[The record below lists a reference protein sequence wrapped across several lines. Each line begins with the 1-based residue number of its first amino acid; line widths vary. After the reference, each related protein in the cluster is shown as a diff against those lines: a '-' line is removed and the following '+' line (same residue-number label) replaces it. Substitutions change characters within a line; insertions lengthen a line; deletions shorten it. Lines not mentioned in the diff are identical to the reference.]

1 MISKPMRALLT
12 VLAAFCFA
20 CNSPKVTLE
29 FTNAEKEV
37 QPLQNLV
44 FRFNH
49 PLVKDSLLNRWDST
63 QYIRFEPAIPG
74 RFRWESTEQLVF
86 SPAQPLRPA
95 TTYKMS
101 FSKQLLI
108 NSEYSGFEKLTDRSF
123 STPLLTLENSRA
135 VWTLTDESSR
145 KAVPRIDLQFNY
157 PVDPAALKDKLSVTS
172 EGSPVGFQLVSASA
186 SDNIELRLPT
196 LAPADKDVP
205 LSITVSKG
213 IVPKDGA
220 NPAIADAKADI
231 LLPSPFVLVITD
243 LETDHDGANGKV
255 YVKTSQP
262 VEASSLAG
270 NISFKPTLK
279 FKAEANDEGF
289 VISSD
294 AFSQEKSYEIALGKG
309 LRGRIGGQL
318 RETYTNNVAFGQLE
332 PAVSFAGSRG
342 AYLSALG
349 AKNIALKVTNID
361 KLEVVISKV
370 YESNLLAAHRY
381 GYYPNTRNED
391 DDEGYY
397 DEYSGGDASLGDI
410 IFRQEIDT
418 RSLPQANGSRLY
430 NFNFTDKLP
439 DNKGSYHIQVRSKK
453 DYWVSDSRFV
463 SLSDIG
469 LIAKEGKDK
478 IVVFAN
484 SLQSA
489 LPLAGVNVIAYGAN
503 NQVLGMGSTDV
514 DGVAGIDYTRKEFAG
529 FRPAMVIAKS
539 AGDFNY
545 ILFNNTAVNT
555 SRFDVGGKRLNST
568 GLDAF
573 LYAERDIYRPGEQ
586 VHFALIT
593 RDYQWKAP
601 GEIPVKF
608 KFLLPTGKELKSFRK
623 NLDASGATE
632 GSIDIP
638 VAALTGSYTLEAYSG
653 NDVLISSMPFM
664 IEEFVPDRIKVSAVL
679 DKEEL
684 AAAQT
689 TSLSIAATNFFG
701 PPAANRKFETEI
713 QVVQSQ
719 FWSNKYPQYSFA
731 LTNQTSFFDK
741 KLVEGST
748 DENGKA
754 QVRYTVPDIYK
765 NIGQLIA
772 KFYTTVFD
780 ETGRP
785 VSRGA
790 KATIFTQDKFFGI
803 GSNGYGY
810 FPLNQKIEFP
820 LIALDK
826 TGKLLPGAIA
836 DVKVIKEEYHT
847 VLNKNGRYFRYDS
860 QREEKE
866 VATGQVTVG
875 GEKTMYAFVP
885 RSPGN
890 YQLRVSIPG
899 SNSYV
904 SRSFYSYGYWGGDN
918 NSFEVNTEGEID
930 IATDKEKYSAG
941 EKVKLLFKAPFSGRM
956 LVTLEQD
963 KVLQHQYLNVEK
975 RTATLELPLTADHLP
990 NVYITATLFKPHG
1003 ISDIP
1008 LTVAH
1013 GFKSITVQD
1022 SGRKIS
1028 PEIIAVAESRS
1039 KTKQTIRVKAPAGS
1053 RVTLA
1058 AVDNGVLQVSGF
1070 DTPDPYG
1077 FFYAQR
1083 ALGVNAFDMYPLLF
1097 PELSAKRSSTGG
1109 DGELKMDQRV
1119 NPMPNKRIKILS
1131 YWSGIATASGGEA
1144 SFTVNIPA
1152 FSGEVRLMAVAWKGN
1167 RFGAAEKNMR
1177 IADPLV
1183 LSTALPRFLSPRDTI
1198 SVPVTISNT
1207 TSAATTAKA
1216 VISVSGPVDIIGGN
1230 SQSVTLPA
1238 NSEAQAL
1245 FQVTAKP
1252 AIGAAKIS
1260 IAVNGGNGNYTD
1272 ETDITVRPP
1281 STLQQL
1287 TGSGVLQP
1295 NTNQAITINT
1305 SDFIPGSS
1313 KYKLVLTRNPAM
1325 ELGNQLRD
1333 LLQYPYGCTEQ
1344 TVSAAFPQLYF
1355 SDLSEVMQSDRA
1367 ARSSAASNVQ
1377 EAIRKIKM
1385 RQLYTGAITMWD
1397 NADTE
1402 NWWASAY
1409 AAQFLLEAKKAG
1421 FDVDPSLLE
1430 TLLGYLNAKL
1440 GVKSTINYVYNRDQ
1454 NRKIAP
1460 KEVAYSLYVLSLA
1473 GRPNIAS
1480 MNYYK
1485 ARPELLALD
1494 GKYLLAA
1501 AYAIAG
1507 DKAKFREL
1515 LPAAFSGEVSTAQTG
1530 GSFYSPIRDEAVAL
1544 NALLEVEPAHPQVTA
1559 MARHLVDQLKAD
1571 RYYST
1576 QESAFSLLAIGKM
1589 ARQSSQGAAKATI
1602 TANGKTVGRLDNNPV
1617 TLTAAQL
1624 GSASVTVS
1632 TSGNAPVYYWW
1643 ESEGISASGDYK
1655 AEDNFLKIRRAFFT
1669 RNGKPVGGNSFK
1681 QNDLVIVQ
1689 LTLEKA
1695 YSGSIENVVIT
1706 DLLPAGFEIEN
1717 PRTKEIPGMDWIK
1730 DGYTPVNI
1738 DVRDDRIHLFVDAYS
1753 GVQRYY
1759 YAVRAVS
1766 IGEYRMGPAS
1776 ADAMYHPE
1784 YHSYHGAGKVVVT
1797 K

>member
-1 MISKPMRALLT
+1 MRVLL
-12 VLAAFCFA
+12 AFVAIWCFA
-20 CNSPKVTLE
+20 CNSSKVTLE

-63 QYIRFEPAIPG
+63 RYIRFEPAIPG
-74 RFRWESTEQLVF
+74 RFRWESPEQLVF
-86 SPAQPLRPA
+86 SPSQPLKPA
-95 TTYKMS
+95 TTYKMA
-101 FSKQLLI
+101 FTKELLI
-108 NSEYSGFEKLTDRSF
+108 NSEYSGFEKGSDRSF
-123 STPLLTLENSRA
+123 STPLLKLENSQA
-135 VWTLTDESSR
+135 VWMLADEASR
-145 KAVPRIDLQFNY
+145 KALPRIDLQFNY
-157 PVDPAALKDKLSVTS
+157 PVDPAVLKDKLSVTS
-172 EGSPVGFQLVSASA
+172 EGSPVSFQLVSASA
-186 SDNIELRLPT
+186 TDNIELRLPT
-196 LAPADKDVP
+196 LQPADKDVP
-205 LSITVSKG
+205 LSVTLAKG
-213 IVPKDGA
+213 LVPADGT
-220 NPAIADAKADI
+220 NPAVEDAKAAI
-231 LLPSPFVLVITD
+231 ILPSPFVLVITD

-262 VEASSLAG
+262 VEAASLAG
-270 NISFKPTLK
+270 NIKFDPAVK
-279 FKAEANDEGF
+279 FKAEVSDEGF
-289 VISSD
+289 TISSD
-294 AFSQEKSYEIALGKG
+294 AFSQEKSYALSLGKG

-332 PAVSFAGSRG
+332 PSVSFAGTRG

-349 AKNIALKVTNID
+349 AKNIALKITNID
-361 KLEVVISKV
+361 RLEVVISKI

-381 GYYPNTRNED
+381 GYYPNTRNHEED
-391 DDEGYY
+391 EYYY
-397 DEYSGGDASLGDI
+397 DEYQGGDASLGDI
-410 IFRQEIDT
+410 IYQQEIDT
-418 RSLPQANGSRLY
+418 RSLPLNNGSRLF

-463 SLSDIG
+463 SMSDIG
-469 LIAKEGKDK
+469 LIAKEAKDR

-484 SLQSA
+484 SIQSA
-489 LPLAGVNVIAYGAN
+489 QPLAGINVIAYGAN
-503 NQVLGMGSTDV
+503 NQVLGMGTSDAE
-514 DGVAGIDYTRKEFAG
+514 GVANIGYARKEFAG
-529 FRPAMVIAKS
+529 FKPAMIIAKS

-545 ILFNNTAVNT
+545 ILFNNTSVNT

-586 VHFALIT
+586 VHFALVT
-593 RDYQWKAP
+593 RDYQWKSP

-608 KFLLPTGKELKSFRK
+608 KFLLPTGKEFKSFRK

-679 DKEEL
+679 DKDQL
-684 AAAQT
+684 AASQT
-689 TSLSIAATNFFG
+689 ANLAIAATNFFG

-713 QVVQSQ
+713 QVRQTQ

-741 KLVEGST
+741 KLVEGNT

-754 QVRYTVPDIYK
+754 QASYTVPDLYK
-765 NIGQLIA
+765 NIGQLLA
-772 KFYTTVFD
+772 SFYTTVFD

-785 VSRGA
+785 VSRSA

-803 GSNGYGY
+803 GDNGHGY
-810 FPLNQKIEFP
+810 FPLNQKVDFP

-826 TGKLLPGAIA
+826 TGKVLPGTIA

-847 VLNKNGRYFRYDS
+847 VLNKSGSYFRYES

-866 VATGQVTVG
+866 VAGGQVTIG
-875 GEKTMYAFVP
+875 GEKTVYSFVP

-899 SNSYV
+899 SISYV

-930 IATDKEKYSAG
+930 IATDKEKYTAG
-941 EKVKLLFKAPFSGRM
+941 EKVKILFKTPFSGRM

-963 KVLQHQYLNVEK
+963 KVLSHQYLTVEK
-975 RTATLELPLTADHLP
+975 RSATLELPLTADHLP
-990 NVYITATLFKPHG
+990 NVYVTATLFKPH
-1003 ISDIP
+1003 SVSEIP

-1022 SGRKIS
+1022 SVRKIR
-1028 PEIIAVAESRS
+1028 PEIIAAKESRS

-1070 DTPDPYG
+1070 ETPDPFG

-1083 ALGVNAFDMYPLLF
+1083 ALGVNAFDLYPLLF

-1119 NPMPNKRIKILS
+1119 NPMPNKRVKILS

-1144 SFTVNIPA
+1144 SFTVDIPA
-1152 FSGEVRLMAVAWKGN
+1152 FSGEVRLMAVAWKDN
-1167 RFGAAEKNMR
+1167 QFGSAEKNMR

-1207 TSAATTAKA
+1207 TGSATSAKA
-1216 VISVSGPVDIIGGN
+1216 TINVTGPVDIIGGN
-1230 SQSVTLPA
+1230 SQQVTVPA

-1245 FQVTAKP
+1245 FQVAAKP

-1260 IAVNGGNGNYTD
+1260 IAVNGGSENYTD

-1287 TGSGVLQP
+1287 TGSGVLQA
-1295 NTNQAITINT
+1295 NTSQTIHINT
-1305 SDFIPGSS
+1305 SDFIAGSN

-1325 ELGNQLRD
+1325 ELGTQLRD

-1355 SDLSEVMQSDRA
+1355 SDLSDVMQSDRG
-1367 ARSSAASNVQ
+1367 ARSSAAANVQ

-1421 FDVDPSLLE
+1421 FDVDPSLIE

-1440 GVKSTINYVYNRDQ
+1440 SVKSTINYIYNRDQ

-1485 ARPELLALD
+1485 GRPDLLALD
-1494 GKYLLAA
+1494 GRYLLAA

-1507 DKAKFREL
+1507 DKAKFQEL
-1515 LPAAFSGEVSTAQTG
+1515 LPASFSGEISSTQTG

-1544 NALLEVEPAHPQVTA
+1544 NALLEVEPSHPQVTA
-1559 MARHLVDQLKAD
+1559 MARHLVDQLKAS

-1589 ARQSSQGAAKATI
+1589 ARQSSKGAAKATV
-1602 TANGKTVGRLDNNPV
+1602 TANGKTVGKLDNNQV
-1617 TLTAAQL
+1617 TLTSAQL
-1624 GSASVTVS
+1624 GSAAVSIS

-1669 RNGKPVGGNSFK
+1669 RNGKPVTGNHFK
-1681 QNDLVIVQ
+1681 QNDLIIVQ

-1695 YSGSIENVVIT
+1695 YGGSIENVVIT

-1717 PRTKEIPGMDWIK
+1717 PRTKEIPGMEWIK

-1738 DVRDDRIHLFVDAYS
+1738 DVRDDRIHMFVDAYS
-1753 GVQRYY
+1753 SVQRYY

-1776 ADAMYHPE
+1776 ADAMYNPE
-1784 YHSYHGAGKVVVT
+1784 YHSYNGAGKVVIT
-1797 K
+1797 R

>member
-1 MISKPMRALLT
+1 MRALLAFVA
-12 VLAAFCFA
+12 VLCFA
-20 CNSPKVTLE
+20 CNSSKVTLE

-63 QYIRFEPAIPG
+63 QYVKFEPAIPG
-74 RFRWESTEQLVF
+74 RFRWESPEQLVF
-86 SPAQPLRPA
+86 SPSQPLKPA
-95 TTYKMS
+95 TTYKMA
-101 FSKQLLI
+101 FTKQLLI
-108 NSEYSGFEKLTDRSF
+108 NSEYGGFDKLGDRSF
-123 STPLLTLENSRA
+123 STPLLQLESSQA
-135 VWTLTDESSR
+135 VWMLADETSR
-145 KAVPRIDLQFNY
+145 KALPRIDLQFNY
-157 PVDPAALKDKLSVTS
+157 PVDPTALKDKLSVSS
-172 EGSPVGFQLVSASA
+172 EGKPVAFQLISAAA
-186 SDNIELRLPT
+186 SDKIELRLPT
-196 LAPADKDVP
+196 LQPADKDVP
-205 LSITVSKG
+205 VSITLAKG
-213 IVPKDGA
+213 VTPKDGS
-220 NPAIADAKADI
+220 NPAIEDAKADI
-231 LLPSPFVLVITD
+231 ILPSPFVLVITD
-243 LETDHDGANGKV
+243 LESDHDGTNGKV

-262 VEASSLAG
+262 IEAASLAG
-270 NISFKPTLK
+270 NIKFSPAVK
-279 FKAEANDEGF
+279 FKADVTDEGF
-289 VISSD
+289 TISSD
-294 AFSQEKSYEIALGKG
+294 AFSQEKSYEIELGKG

-318 RETYTNNVAFGQLE
+318 REVYTNNIAFGQLE
-332 PAVSFAGSRG
+332 PSVSFVGTRG

-349 AKNIALKVTNID
+349 AKNIALKITNID
-361 KLEVVISKV
+361 RLEVVISKI

-381 GYYPNTRNED
+381 GYYPNTNSNED
-391 DDEGYY
+391 E
-397 DEYSGGDASLGDI
+397 EYSDYQGGDASLGDI
-410 IFRQEIDT
+410 IYQQEIDT
-418 RSLPQANGSRLY
+418 RSLPMSNGSRLY

-453 DYWVSDSRFV
+453 DYWVADSRFV
-463 SLSDIG
+463 SMSDIG
-469 LIAKEGKDK
+469 LIAKEARDK
-478 IVVFAN
+478 IVVFTN
-484 SLQSA
+484 SIQSA
-489 LPLAGVNVIAYGAN
+489 QALAGINVIAYGAN
-503 NQVLGMGSTDV
+503 NQVLGMGTSNAE
-514 DGVAGIDYTRKEFAG
+514 GVADIDYARKEFAG
-529 FRPAMVIAKS
+529 FKPAMIIAKS

-545 ILFNNTAVNT
+545 ILFNNTSVNT

-586 VHFALIT
+586 LHFALIT
-593 RDYQWKAP
+593 RDYQWKSP

-608 KFLLPTGKELKSFRK
+608 KFLLPTGKEFKNFRK

-632 GSIDIP
+632 GAIDIP

-664 IEEFVPDRIKVSAVL
+664 IEEFVPDRIKVVTTL

-684 AAAQT
+684 TAAQT
-689 TSLSIAATNFFG
+689 TNLAIAATNFFG
-701 PPAANRKFETEI
+701 PPAANRKYETEI
-713 QVVQSQ
+713 QVVQQQ
-719 FWSNKYPQYSFA
+719 FYNNKYPQYSFA

-741 KLVEGST
+741 KLVEGNT
-748 DENGKA
+748 DENGRA
-754 QVRYTVPDIYK
+754 QVAYTVPEMYK
-765 NIGQLIA
+765 NIGQLRA
-772 KFYTTVFD
+772 SFYTTVFD

-790 KATIFTQDKFFGI
+790 KASIFTQDKFFGI
-803 GSNGYGY
+803 GDNGYGY
-810 FPLNQKIEFP
+810 FPLNQKVDFP

-826 TGKLLPGAIA
+826 TGKVLPGTIA

-847 VLNKNGRYFRYDS
+847 VLNKTGSYFRYDS

-866 VATGQVTVG
+866 VASGQITIG
-875 GEKTMYAFVP
+875 GEKTIYSFVP

-890 YQLRVSIPG
+890 YQLRVAIPG

-904 SRSFYSYGYWGGDN
+904 SRAFYSYGYWGGDN
-918 NSFEVNTEGEID
+918 NSFEVNTEGEVD

-941 EKVKLLFKAPFSGRM
+941 EKVKLLFKTPFSGRM

-963 KVLQHQYLNVEK
+963 KVLSHQYLQVDK
-975 RTATLELPLTADHLP
+975 RTATLEIPVTADYLP

-1003 ISDIP
+1003 VSDIP

-1013 GFKSITVQD
+1013 GFKSITVED
-1022 SGRKIS
+1022 NGRKIQ
-1028 PEIIAVAESRS
+1028 PEIIAAKESRS
-1039 KTKQTIRVKAPAGS
+1039 KTKQTIKVKAPAGS
-1053 RVTLA
+1053 KVTLA
-1058 AVDNGVLQVSGF
+1058 VVDNGVLQVSDF
-1070 DTPDPYG
+1070 TTPDPFG

-1131 YWSGIATASGGEA
+1131 YWSGIATTSGGEA
-1144 SFTVNIPA
+1144 SFTVDIPA
-1152 FSGEVRLMAVAWKGN
+1152 FSGEVRLMAVAWKDN
-1167 RFGAAEKNMR
+1167 QFGSAEKNMR

-1207 TSAATTAKA
+1207 TTTANNAKA
-1216 VISVSGPVDIIGGN
+1216 TITVSGPVDIIGSN
-1230 SQSVTLPA
+1230 SQSISVPA

-1252 AIGAAKIS
+1252 AIGAAKIN
-1260 IAVNGGNGNYTD
+1260 IAVSGGSGNYND

-1281 STLQQL
+1281 STLQQI
-1287 TGSGVLQP
+1287 TGSGVLAA
-1295 NTNQAITINT
+1295 NSNQTITINT
-1305 SDFIPGSS
+1305 SDFISNSS

-1325 ELGNQLRD
+1325 ELGNQLRY

-1355 SDLSEVMQSDRA
+1355 SDLSEVLQSDRA
-1367 ARSSAASNVQ
+1367 ARASAASNVQ

-1421 FDVDPSLLE
+1421 FEVDASLLE
-1430 TLLGYLNAKL
+1430 TLLGYINAKL
-1440 GVKSTINYVYNRDQ
+1440 AVKSTINYIYNRDQ

-1485 ARPELLALD
+1485 GRPELLALD

-1507 DKAKFREL
+1507 DKARFREL
-1515 LPAAFSGEVSTAQTG
+1515 LPNSFAGEVSTPQTG

-1544 NALLEVEPAHPQVTA
+1544 NALLEVDPANPQITT
-1559 MARHLVDQLKAD
+1559 MARQLVNELKTD
-1571 RYYST
+1571 RYYTT

-1589 ARQSSQGAAKATI
+1589 ARQSSKGAAKATV
-1602 TANGKTVGRLDNNPV
+1602 TANGKTVGKLDNNNIS
-1617 TLTAAQL
+1617 LTSAQL
-1624 GSASVTVS
+1624 GSATVS
-1632 TSGNAPVYYWW
+1632 IATSGNAPVYYWW

-1655 AEDNFLKIRRAFFT
+1655 AEDNYLKIRRAFFT
-1669 RNGKPVGGNSFK
+1669 RNGKPISGNNFK
-1681 QNDLVIVQ
+1681 QNDLIIVQ

-1695 YSGSIENVVIT
+1695 YSGSIDNVVIT

-1738 DVRDDRIHLFVDAYS
+1738 DVRDDRIHMFVDANS
-1753 GVQRYY
+1753 NVQRYY

-1766 IGEYRMGPAS
+1766 VGEYRMGPAS
-1776 ADAMYHPE
+1776 ADAMYNPE
-1784 YHSYHGAGKVVVT
+1784 YHSYNGAGKVVIT